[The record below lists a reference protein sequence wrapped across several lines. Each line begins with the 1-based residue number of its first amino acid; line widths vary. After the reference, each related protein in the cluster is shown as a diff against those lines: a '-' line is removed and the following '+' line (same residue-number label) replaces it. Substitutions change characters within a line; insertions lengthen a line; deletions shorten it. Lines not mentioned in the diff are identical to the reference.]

1 MCCGVFQIGVSQEMQ
16 YDDAFTLQKVE
27 DEYVDI
33 FNYMAGMV
41 PLIQKLIRDVSS
53 DTCYMYMCTSL
64 KE

>member
-1 MCCGVFQIGVSQEMQ
+1 MQ

-41 PLIQKLIRDVSS
+41 PLIQKLIRDVSVKNFEPTHIAGFQ
-53 DTCYMYMCTSL
+53 DGLIKYHFET
-64 KE
+64 